1 MDHES
6 RSNPSQAVHFI
17 PPCATTAAARVSAQP
32 VTPVTL
38 VTVVTPL
45 LALQSDVEVE
55 PMAAMAGFETRPLA
69 LVRQVFGIPLA
80 DRRPGDSADPTTA
93 ESGRGSGESPTQD
106 AGDFGDNGRSSK
118 NRIRR
123 LRDGE

>member
-6 RSNPSQAVHFI
+6 RSNLSQAVHFI
-17 PPCATTAAARVSAQP
+17 PPCATTAAAKVSAQ
-32 VTPVTL
+32 PVTL

-93 ESGRGSGESPTQD
+93 ESGRGSGESPTSH
-106 AGDFGDNGRSSK
+106 R
-118 NRIRR
+118 
-123 LRDGE
+123 